1 MVKKN
6 IPFGF
11 KITNIFSIIVL
22 KYLAMSKIAKNIRV
36 LRALKKLSQE
46 QLSEKL
52 DISRSRLGS
61 YEEGRAEPSY
71 DLLITIADYF
81 HVAIDALVRA
91 DLSKT
96 DPQALMEI
104 GKNRILFPILVDKD
118 NNDLVEVVPIKA
130 MAGYLNGYADP
141 NFIEELP
148 IMNLPFKIIGKHRAF
163 PIKGDS
169 MPPLKDG
176 SIVIGK
182 YLESLDDIKDG
193 QTYIVLTK
201 DDGVVYKRIYRD
213 KKKAGDTFEFHS
225 DNAVYAP
232 YTVKAENILE
242 VWSFVCSLNIGEFKQ
257 QDLNIDNIIRF
268 LQSYRVEMGK

>member
-1 MVKKN
+1 
-6 IPFGF
+6 
-11 KITNIFSIIVL
+11 
-22 KYLAMSKIAKNIRV
+22 MSKIAKNIRV

-96 DPQALMEI
+96 DPEALMKI
-104 GKNRILFPILVDKD
+104 GQNRILFPILVDKD

-201 DDGVVYKRIYRD
+201 DDGVVYKRIYPG
-213 KKKAGDTFEFHS
+213 KKKGSDTFEFHS